1 MAIYCVVSL
10 AYRRRKEDPAE
21 SLISFTKILKK
32 ADLEGSLTALYN
44 EEAASLTPSRY
55 ILLVERGLI
64 DMTE

>member
-1 MAIYCVVSL
+1 MSGGSHGLYIALCHHRCV
-10 AYRRRKEDPAE
+10 E

-32 ADLEGSLTALYN
+32 ADLEGSLAALHS

-55 ILLVERGLI
+55 ILLVESGLI